1 MFFPAVGG
9 ALASIVYILVVSID
23 TMGVEWL
30 CLASFLSGICGGVTS
45 VLANCFS
52 YVAAISDTE
61 SRTLRVSVVEGMMF
75 VAATM
80 GPFLSKL
87 IKTNLGSV
95 FVFTGGNS
103 TQTGRNNL
111 NYFPF

>member
-1 MFFPAVGG
+1 MTGG
-9 ALASIVYILVVSID
+9 RSDGQRNLN
-23 TMGVEWL
+23 GVKVWRMKG
-30 CLASFLSGICGGVTS
+30 AQ
-45 VLANCFS
+45 
-52 YVAAISDTE
+52 
-61 SRTLRVSVVEGMMF
+61 VEGMMF

-103 TQTGRNNL
+103 TTTGRNNL